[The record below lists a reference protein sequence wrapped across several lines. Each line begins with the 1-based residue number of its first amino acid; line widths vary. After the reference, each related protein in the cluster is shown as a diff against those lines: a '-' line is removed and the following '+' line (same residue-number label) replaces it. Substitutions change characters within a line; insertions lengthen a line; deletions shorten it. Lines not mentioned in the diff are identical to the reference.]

1 MSSCTKKKCISTF
14 IISLAK
20 VTSGY
25 MVLLYSDRGCN
36 FLHFNISK
44 FGNCVLRTAEVHVE
58 CPILWKLRLIF
69 KFRCGRDPAE
79 VHAEKKQRGGGS
91 VNKPRFVLQH
101 F

>member
-1 MSSCTKKKCISTF
+1 MWCCCTQTEV
-14 IISLAK
+14 
-20 VTSGY
+20 VTSY
-25 MVLLYSDRGCN
+25 TS
-36 FLHFNISK
+36 ISQNLGTVFFELPK
-44 FGNCVLRTAEVHVE
+44 VHVG